1 MAWVLWWLA
10 KSVGLDS
17 PKGCGLDSPTG
28 LKVLGWIAPR
38 VLG

>member
-10 KSVGLDS
+10 KSF
-17 PKGCGLDSPTG
+17 GLDSPTG